1 MADATHEEWT
11 EYTRMAFA
19 SALFGIAD
27 PNLATSPILLAFKE
41 GFDITLSSES
51 TLLDVSYFLYI
62 TQMTR
67 TTNFVVVRTFGA
79 RESASL
85 PFNH

>member
-1 MADATHEEWT
+1 VADATHEEWT
-11 EYTRMAFA
+11 EYTHMAFA

-51 TLLDVSYFLYI
+51 TLLDVSRIQYLCRLCLF
-62 TQMTR
+62 TEHT
-67 TTNFVVVRTFGA
+67 
-79 RESASL
+79 
-85 PFNH
+85 H